1 MLNKRHMQE
10 VLIDQGMLTTLAM
23 WLKPMP
29 GEHPRPHRHL
39 SR

>member
-29 GEHPRPHRHL
+29 GEGHHPQPSL
-39 SR
+39 